1 MGMIVS
7 VNNFVLIVIIK
18 LYHKNLDKITLMN
31 DKVFTKPIKKQFEFD
46 EEVAVVFDDMLNRSV
61 PFYKE
66 SQDITKFFA
75 LKQLQDGGLLYD
87 LGSSTASLLINIATN
102 TNNDKIRLVGLDNS
116 EAMLAQARKK
126 SHALGAKIELH
137 NADILEFDY
146 EKADV
151 FVSNYTLQFIR
162 PLVREELVKKI
173 AFSLKD
179 DGIFIFSE
187 KVISHHS
194 KLNKD
199 LIECYYDFKKEQGYS
214 AYEISQKREALE
226 NILVPYSEDE
236 NIKMAKNCG
245 FSHCEVVFRWANFA
259 TFIAIK

>member
-1 MGMIVS
+1 
-7 VNNFVLIVIIK
+7 
-18 LYHKNLDKITLMN
+18 MN
-31 DKVFTKPIKKQFEFD
+31 DKVFTKPIEKQFEFN

-66 SQDITKFFA
+66 SQKITEFFA
-75 LKQLQDGGLLYD
+75 LKQLKDGGLIYD
-87 LGSSTASLLINIATN
+87 LGCSTASLLISISKQL
-102 TNNDKIRLVGLDNS
+102 KIEAILIGLDNS
-116 EAMLAQARKK
+116 DAMLEQARKK
-126 SHALGAKIELH
+126 CQALGATIDLQ
-137 NADILEFDY
+137 NADILEYDY
-146 EKADV
+146 KQADV

-173 AFSLKD
+173 ADSLKKE
-179 DGIFIFSE
+179 GIFIFSE

-214 AYEISQKREALE
+214 EYEIMQKREALE
-226 NILVPYSEDE
+226 NVLVPYSEDE

>member
-1 MGMIVS
+1 
-7 VNNFVLIVIIK
+7 
-18 LYHKNLDKITLMN
+18 MN

-46 EEVAVVFDDMLNRSV
+46 EEVAAVFDDMLARSV

-66 SQDITKFFA
+66 SQKITEFFV
-75 LKQLQDGGLLYD
+75 LKNLKENALLYD
-87 LGSSTASLLINIATN
+87 LGCSTASLLLNIHRKLQVKAT
-102 TNNDKIRLVGLDNS
+102 LVGLDNS
-116 EAMLAQARKK
+116 EAMLERARSKC
-126 SHALGAKIELH
+126 HVFGANDIVLE
-137 NADILEFDY
+137 NRDILEY
-146 EKADV
+146 KYKKADV

-173 AFSLKD
+173 ASSLNKE
-179 DGIFIFSE
+179 GVFIFSE

-194 KLNKD
+194 KFNKD

-214 AYEISQKREALE
+214 EYEIMQKREALE
-226 NILVPYSEDE
+226 NVLVPYSEEE

-245 FSHCEVVFRWANFA
+245 FLHCEVVFRWANFA

>member
-1 MGMIVS
+1 
-7 VNNFVLIVIIK
+7 
-18 LYHKNLDKITLMN
+18 MN

-46 EEVAVVFDDMLNRSV
+46 EEVAAVFDDMLARSV

-66 SQDITKFFA
+66 SQKITEFFA
-75 LKQLQDGGLLYD
+75 LKHLEDGSIMYD
-87 LGSSTASLLINIATN
+87 LGSSTASLLISISKKLTCKAT
-102 TNNDKIRLVGLDNS
+102 LVGLDNS
-116 EAMLAQARKK
+116 EAMLEQARKK
-126 SHALGAKIELH
+126 CIALGAKVELE
-137 NADILEFDY
+137 NADILEY
-146 EKADV
+146 SYKKADV

-173 AFSLKD
+173 ASSLKK

-199 LIECYYDFKKEQGYS
+199 LIECYYEFKKEQGYS
-214 AYEISQKREALE
+214 EYEIMQKREALE
-226 NILVPYSEDE
+226 NVLVPYSEDE

-245 FSHCEVVFRWANFA
+245 FSHCEAVFRWANFA

>member
-1 MGMIVS
+1 
-7 VNNFVLIVIIK
+7 
-18 LYHKNLDKITLMN
+18 MN
-31 DKVFTKPIKKQFEFD
+31 DKVFAKPIKKQFEFD
-46 EEVAVVFDDMLNRSV
+46 EEVAAVFDDMLARSV

-66 SQDITKFFA
+66 SQKITEFFA
-75 LKQLQDGGLLYD
+75 LKNLKEDGILYD
-87 LGSSTASLLINIATN
+87 LGCSTATLLLNIHRKLQTKAT
-102 TNNDKIRLVGLDNS
+102 LVGLDNS
-116 EAMLAQARKK
+116 EAMLERAK
-126 SHALGAKIELH
+126 SKCHVFGADDIVLEY
-137 NADILEFDY
+137 ADILEYDY
-146 EKADV
+146 KSADV

-173 AFSLKD
+173 ASSLNKE
-179 DGIFIFSE
+179 GVFIFSE
-187 KVISHHS
+187 KVISHHA

-214 AYEISQKREALE
+214 EYEIMQKREALE
-226 NILVPYSEDE
+226 NVLVPYSEEE

>member
-1 MGMIVS
+1 
-7 VNNFVLIVIIK
+7 
-18 LYHKNLDKITLMN
+18 MN

-46 EEVAVVFDDMLNRSV
+46 AEVAAVFDDMLQRSV

-66 SQDITKFFA
+66 SQKITEFFA
-75 LKQLQDGGLLYD
+75 LKQLENGGILYD
-87 LGSSTASLLINIATN
+87 LGCSTASLLLNIHRKLTIPAQL
-102 TNNDKIRLVGLDNS
+102 IGLDNS
-116 EAMLAQARKK
+116 EAMLEQAKRKCE
-126 SHALGAKIELH
+126 AYGATIEVE
-137 NADILEFDY
+137 NADILEYDY
-146 EKADV
+146 KRANV

-173 AFSLKD
+173 ASSLEDK
-179 DGIFIFSE
+179 GVFIFSE

-214 AYEISQKREALE
+214 EYEIMQKREALE
-226 NILVPYSEDE
+226 NVLVPYSEEE
-236 NIKMAKNCG
+236 NIKMALNNG

>member
-1 MGMIVS
+1 
-7 VNNFVLIVIIK
+7 
-18 LYHKNLDKITLMN
+18 MN

-46 EEVAVVFDDMLNRSV
+46 EEVAAVFDDMLSRSV

-66 SQDITKFFA
+66 SQSITEFFA
-75 LKQLQDGGLLYD
+75 LKHLKDDSIMYD
-87 LGSSTASLLINIATN
+87 LGSSTASLLINISKRLECNAT
-102 TNNDKIRLVGLDNS
+102 LVGLDNS
-116 EAMLAQARKK
+116 EAMLEQARKK
-126 SHALGAKIELH
+126 CVALGASVDLI
-137 NADILEFDY
+137 NADILEYDY
-146 EKADV
+146 KEADV

-173 AFSLKD
+173 ATSLKK
-179 DGIFIFSE
+179 DGVFIFSE
-187 KVISHHS
+187 KVISHQS

-214 AYEISQKREALE
+214 EFEISQKREALE
-226 NILVPYSEDE
+226 NVLVPYSEDE

>member
-1 MGMIVS
+1 
-7 VNNFVLIVIIK
+7 
-18 LYHKNLDKITLMN
+18 MN

-46 EEVAVVFDDMLNRSV
+46 EEVAAVFDDMLERSV

-66 SQDITKFFA
+66 SQNITEFFA
-75 LKQLQDGGLLYD
+75 LKHLNEDGVLYD
-87 LGSSTASLLINIATN
+87 LGCSTATLLLNLHRRLKRNATL
-102 TNNDKIRLVGLDNS
+102 IGLDNS
-116 EAMLAQARKK
+116 EAMLAQAKRKCE
-126 SHALGAKIELH
+126 AFGAKVEVQ
-137 NADILEFDY
+137 NADILTY
-146 EKADV
+146 EYEQADV
-151 FVSNYTLQFIR
+151 FTSNYTLQFIR

-173 AFSLKD
+173 ASSLKSK
-179 DGIFIFSE
+179 GAFIFSE

-214 AYEISQKREALE
+214 EYEIMQKREALE
-226 NILVPYSEDE
+226 NVLVPYSEEE
-236 NIKMAKNCG
+236 NITMAKNAG

>member
-1 MGMIVS
+1 
-7 VNNFVLIVIIK
+7 
-18 LYHKNLDKITLMN
+18 MN

-46 EEVAVVFDDMLNRSV
+46 EEVAAVFDDMLERSV

-66 SQDITKFFA
+66 SQKITEFFA
-75 LKQLQDGGLLYD
+75 LKRLEEGSILYD
-87 LGSSTASLLINIATN
+87 LGSSTASLLINISRKLKVDA
-102 TNNDKIRLVGLDNS
+102 KLIGLDNS
-116 EAMLAQARKK
+116 EAMLEQARRKCV
-126 SHALGAKIELH
+126 ALGADIQLQ
-137 NADILEFDY
+137 NADILEYDY
-146 EKADV
+146 KEADV

-173 AFSLKD
+173 CASLKKE
-179 DGIFIFSE
+179 GIFIFSE

-194 KLNKD
+194 KLNKE

-214 AYEISQKREALE
+214 AYEIMQKREALE
-226 NILVPYSEDE
+226 NVLVPYSEEE

>member
-1 MGMIVS
+1 
-7 VNNFVLIVIIK
+7 
-18 LYHKNLDKITLMN
+18 MN
-31 DKVFTKPIKKQFEFD
+31 DKVFSKPIKKQFEFD
-46 EEVAVVFDDMLNRSV
+46 EEVAAVFDDMLARSV

-66 SQDITKFFA
+66 SQKITEFFA
-75 LKQLQDGGLLYD
+75 LKNLKDDGVLYD
-87 LGSSTASLLINIATN
+87 LGCSTATLLLNIHRKLDTN
-102 TNNDKIRLVGLDNS
+102 STLIGLDNS
-116 EAMLAQARKK
+116 EAMLERAK
-126 SHALGAKIELH
+126 SKCHVFGADDIVLEY
-137 NADILEFDY
+137 ADILEY
-146 EKADV
+146 EYKSADV

-173 AFSLKD
+173 SSSLNKE
-179 DGIFIFSE
+179 GVFIFSE

-214 AYEISQKREALE
+214 EYEIMQKREALE
-226 NILVPYSEDE
+226 NVLVPYSEEE